1 MGGGSCAN
9 SVSGLERERCQRLRS
24 ANEDAGD
31 RQAAADWQSLCDDD
45 ALTDG
50 LAEAGVDVWARLG
63 LALKHWTA
71 AAE

>member
-1 MGGGSCAN
+1 
-9 SVSGLERERCQRLRS
+9 LR
-24 ANEDAGD
+24 
-31 RQAAADWQSLCDDD
+31 QSLYDND

-50 LAEAGVDVWARLG
+50 LAEAGVVWARLG